1 MNQKNS
7 VDEMAKKYK
16 EEMMRLY
23 SKSSSKAAP
32 PAQNT
37 ERSAAKENKP
47 PKAQMQMP
55 GVHTPPRVLAPEKKS
70 EQPVMEAAPRIVPRA
85 AEESRFPTP
94 EEILAAEA
102 SKPDKTKTPEFSDSR
117 IQGEEVHMQGNY
129 DFTPYNNT
137 SDDELEPLYNGNS
150 EGNAPVDEMTGTGY
164 ITAEVTTGDGAVPVE
179 NAVVLITRKEGDKN
193 VLVRMLVTDESGS
206 TETVALPAPDI
217 RYSEAPDPLEK
228 PYADYTLSA
237 YAKGFYPVPEMT
249 VPVFSTVKS
258 IQPIALI
265 PLPRF
270 SPQNNTP
277 RSSRAG
283 S

>member
-1 MNQKNS
+1 MNPKNS

-23 SKSSSKAAP
+23 SKSSSKPAP

-37 ERSAAKENKP
+37 AKPVPKENKP
-47 PKAQMQMP
+47 LQAQMQMP
-55 GVHTPPRVLAPEKKS
+55 EIRPPQDIVRENDA
-70 EQPVMEAAPRIVPRA
+70 EQPAPKPAPRA
-85 AEESRFPTP
+85 AEESRFPSP
-94 EEILAAEA
+94 EEIIASEM
-102 SKPDKTKTPEFSDSR
+102 SKPAVNETPELSVGR
-117 IQGEEVHMQGNY
+117 TQNGNVHMQGNY
-129 DFTPYNNT
+129 DFTPYNDTNQ
-137 SDDELEPLYNGNS
+137 DELEPLYTGNNQ
-150 EGNAPVDEMTGTGY
+150 ENAPESEMTGTGY

-228 PYADYTLSA
+228 PYADYILTV
-237 YAKGFYPVPEMT
+237 YAKGFYPVQEMT

-258 IQPIALI
+258 IQPVAMI
-265 PLPRF
+265 PLARF
-270 SPQNNTP
+270 SPQSSTS
-277 RSSRAG
+277 RSGRAG

>member
-23 SKSSSKAAP
+23 SKSSSK
-32 PAQNT
+32 PAQT
-37 ERSAAKENKP
+37 VEKPAAKENKP
-47 PKAQMQMP
+47 QKAQMP
-55 GVHTPPRVLAPEKKS
+55 EVHTPPQVLVPEKKP
-70 EQPVMEAAPRIVPRA
+70 EQPVMEAAPKIVPRA

-94 EEILAAEA
+94 EEIIAAEA
-102 SKPDKTKTPEFSDSR
+102 SKPDKTATPEFSDSR

-129 DFTPYNNT
+129 DFTPYNDT
-137 SDDELEPLYNGNS
+137 SNDELEPLYTGNS
-150 EGNAPVDEMTGTGY
+150 EGNAPISEMTGTGY

-228 PYADYTLSA
+228 PYAEYNLSA

>member
-1 MNQKNS
+1 MNPKNS

-23 SKSSSKAAP
+23 SKSSSKPAQ

-37 ERSAAKENKP
+37 EKPAVTENKP
-47 PKAQMQMP
+47 SQTRTQIPKVQ
-55 GVHTPPRVLAPEKKS
+55 PPQIPARENEAEK
-70 EQPVMEAAPRIVPRA
+70 PVMEAAPKPVPSA
-85 AEESRFPTP
+85 AKESRFPTP
-94 EEILAAEA
+94 EEILAAEE
-102 SKPDKTKTPEFSDSR
+102 SKSDKTETPEFSDSR
-117 IQGEEVHMQGNY
+117 IQSEEVHMQGNY
-129 DFTPYNNT
+129 DFTPYNDT
-137 SDDELEPLYNGNS
+137 SEDELEPLYTGNS
-150 EGNAPVDEMTGTGY
+150 EENAPLSEMTGTGY

-228 PYADYTLSA
+228 PYAEYNLSA

-277 RSSRAG
+277 RSSIAG